1 MSPDTELYR
10 AFFSGLVKNIL
21 SANFWIPLSR
31 INYAAY
37 ILHFAVTKAI
47 IYNIET
53 PIHFDTFAYVSNINI
68 PKFIIVEHHKQHS
81 TISHYTKG
89 HLTAQSTDH

>member
-1 MSPDTELYR
+1 MYR
-10 AFFSGLVKNIL
+10 VFVFFFSGLVKNIL
-21 SANFWIPLSR
+21 SAKFWIPLSR

-53 PIHFDTFAYVSNINI
+53 PIHFDTFTYVSNRNI
-68 PKFIIVEHHKQHS
+68 LKFINVVHHKQHNIMS
-81 TISHYTKG
+81 YHIKG
-89 HLTAQSTDH
+89 HLTAQSNDL